1 MNTVDIFSAGL
12 GLTEPW
18 FVSDVQ
24 LIPSEES
31 HELELHITVDFKR
44 GAKFNILD
52 DDGNLICDANG
63 QPLELNAA
71 DTVERTWRHL
81 NFFQYRTFLHARVP
95 KVRWNGKCP
104 QVSVPWARKHS
115 DFTLL

>member
-31 HELELHITVDFKR
+31 HELELHITVDFKH

-52 DDGNLICDANG
+52 DDGNLICDVNG

-81 NFFQYRTFLHARVP
+81 NFGLSTENRTEII
-95 KVRWNGKCP
+95 
-104 QVSVPWARKHS
+104 
-115 DFTLL
+115 